1 MSTILAPVPTAAA
14 AQVAVL
20 FAARTA
26 GRMAGPF
33 LRPLQLLIAWPVASQ
48 LAARHNAKAAEEA
61 LLLRRAEREDV
72 EHYLQLLASER
83 MPA

>member
-1 MSTILAPVPTAAA
+1 MSSITTPVSTAAA

-33 LRPLQLLIAWPVASQ
+33 LRPIQLLIAWPVASQ
-48 LAARHNAKAAEEA
+48 LAARHNAKAAEEE
-61 LLLRRAEREDV
+61 LLLRRAEREEV
-72 EHYLQLLASER
+72 EHFLRLLASEK
-83 MPA
+83 MSV